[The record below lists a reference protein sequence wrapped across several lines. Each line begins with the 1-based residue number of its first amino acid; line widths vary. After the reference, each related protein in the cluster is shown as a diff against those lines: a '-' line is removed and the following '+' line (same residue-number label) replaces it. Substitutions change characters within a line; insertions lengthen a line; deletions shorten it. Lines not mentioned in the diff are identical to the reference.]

1 MFMIKLLEVVFAF
14 FLGAFTILAVGM
26 YHFIK
31 LFWIYILTA
40 VVFAS
45 LFHSGIH
52 NMSFDVSCT
61 LGVGMT
67 ILMIS
72 ALRMFS
78 KK

>member
-45 LFHSGIH
+45 LFYSGIH
-52 NMSFDVSCT
+52 NMSFDISCT

>member
-1 MFMIKLLEVVFAF
+1 MVMMKLLEVVFAF

-40 VVFAS
+40 VVFAF

-52 NMSFDVSCT
+52 NMSFEVSCT

-67 ILMIS
+67 ILMVI
-72 ALRMFS
+72 ALRVFS